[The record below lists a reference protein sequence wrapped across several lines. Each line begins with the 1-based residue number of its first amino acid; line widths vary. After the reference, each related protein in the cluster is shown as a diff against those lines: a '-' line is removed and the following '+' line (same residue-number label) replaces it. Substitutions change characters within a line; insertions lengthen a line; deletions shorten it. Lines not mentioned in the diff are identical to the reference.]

1 MIWRRE
7 VHQLQDERV
16 LHVALPE
23 GYDDGAQDY
32 PLLLCLDAQWTF
44 GTVCDAS
51 LNLGLARLL
60 PRVVVVG
67 VGWQAAQA
75 RQVTRLRAESYTP
88 TEAPYPPFMAPLGGR
103 TGGGPAYMDWLITS
117 ALPEIER
124 RYRVRP
130 DERTVIGHSLSA
142 LFGVYT
148 LLHAPQTFGRWLLAS
163 PSTWWNDRVIF
174 DIESAQPR
182 QAIGAVAAPGR
193 VFLSVGSEEQQVG
206 EIPMIANTRDL
217 HAVLQGPRRG
227 GLDVTLAMLEG
238 ELHHSTI
245 PAAVSRG
252 LRWLYR

>member
-88 TEAPYPPFMAPLGGR
+88 TEDGRFTIDGLVWRVTRVTPTPGG
-103 TGGGPAYMDWLITS
+103 YVMNV
-117 ALPEIER
+117 ER
-124 RYRVRP
+124 
-130 DERTVIGHSLSA
+130 
-142 LFGVYT
+142 
-148 LLHAPQTFGRWLLAS
+148 
-163 PSTWWNDRVIF
+163 NDRKQLM
-174 DIESAQPR
+174 S
-182 QAIGAVAAPGR
+182 
-193 VFLSVGSEEQQVG
+193 S
-206 EIPMIANTRDL
+206 
-217 HAVLQGPRRG
+217 
-227 GLDVTLAMLEG
+227 
-238 ELHHSTI
+238 
-245 PAAVSRG
+245 PAKT
-252 LRWLYR
+252 

>member
-1 MIWRRE
+1 MT
-7 VHQLQDERV
+7 VVVYGL
-16 LHVALPE
+16 VAAIVKI
-23 GYDDGAQDY
+23 DD
-32 PLLLCLDAQWTF
+32 
-44 GTVCDAS
+44 
-51 LNLGLARLL
+51 LGLHLL
-60 PRVVVVG
+60 SRNS
-67 VGWQAAQA
+67 
-75 RQVTRLRAESYTP
+75 QVA
-88 TEAPYPPFMAPLGGR
+88 
-103 TGGGPAYMDWLITS
+103 
-117 ALPEIER
+117 
-124 RYRVRP
+124 
-130 DERTVIGHSLSA
+130 
-142 LFGVYT
+142 
-148 LLHAPQTFGRWLLAS
+148 QTFGRWLLAS